1 MAQSIDHD
9 ILAEVSAEAIR
20 ALGKHGLENTPL
32 NPQMD
37 RRDKL
42 VILAEEL
49 GEVARCLTYDQDHAG
64 DLGQEL
70 VQLATMALMWAESEI
85 NAEIAAAHPDPDGET

>member
-1 MAQSIDHD
+1 MISDGTINR
-9 ILAEVSAEAIR
+9 VRVEAKR
-20 ALGKHGLENTPL
+20 AWDKHGPDQTPL

-64 DLGQEL
+64 EL
-70 VQLATMALMWAESEI
+70 EKELIQLATMALMWTDSERL
-85 NAEIAAAHPDPDGET
+85 